1 MPDFGTPFDG
11 NSLDRKLTNEE
22 LIRALRFS
30 IAAEYEAVQLYIQ
43 LAEASADETA
53 EKVLR
58 DIAEE
63 EIVHAGEFLAVLK
76 KLSPDEQKLYNKGE
90 KEVREMTGVEKYA
103 AAVRGIKAMKATREL
118 DKIAQELEEPDPK
131 TALILDRLSDR
142 IEKTHRILWHQG

>member
-1 MPDFGTPFDG
+1 MPDFGNPFGG
-11 NSLDRKLTNEE
+11 NSLDRKLTKEE

-43 LAEASADETA
+43 LAEASPDETA

-90 KEVREMTGVEKYA
+90 KEVRDMTGVEKYA
-103 AAVRGIKAMKATREL
+103 AALRGITALKTAREL
-118 DKIAQELEEPDPK
+118 DKIAGELEEPDPK

-142 IEKTHRILWHQG
+142 IEKTHRILWRQS